1 MSKQWIQ
8 TYFAPDTNIRY
19 SDMGYLKPILEKA
32 LEEQE
37 KGTWKDIVIDI
48 DVEAGC
54 GDQIIV
60 LRGKRLETDVEYAQ
74 RTKYEAYQKQVRRQ
88 MYEDLKKE
96 FGE

>member
-1 MSKQWIQ
+1 MS
-8 TYFAPDTNIRY
+8 
-19 SDMGYLKPILEKA
+19 LEKA

-48 DVEAGC
+48 DVDAGC

-60 LRGKRLETDVEYAQ
+60 LRGKRLETDAEYEQ

-96 FGE
+96 FGDK

>member
-37 KGTWKDIVIDI
+37 KGTWKDIII
-48 DVEAGC
+48 DVDTAASC
-54 GDQIIV
+54 GEQIIV
-60 LRGKRLETDVEYAQ
+60 LRGKRLESDAEYEQ
-74 RTKYEAYQKQVRRQ
+74 RAKNEAYQKQVRRQ
-88 MYEDLKKE
+88 MYENLKKE

>member
-37 KGTWKDIVIDI
+37 KGTWKDIVIDV
-48 DVEAGC
+48 DTDSY

-60 LRGKRLETDVEYAQ
+60 LRGKRLETDAEYEQ

-96 FGE
+96 FGDK

>member
-19 SDMGYLKPILEKA
+19 SDMGYVKPILEKA

-48 DVEAGC
+48 ETDSY

-60 LRGKRLETDVEYAQ
+60 LRGKRLETDAEYTQ
-74 RTKYEAYQKQVRRQ
+74 RIKYEDYQKQVRRKI
-88 MYEDLKKE
+88 YEDLKKE
-96 FGE
+96 FGDK